1 MNSITFPN
9 RIRANR
15 RLLRI
20 FAVASAVLLVQGTLT
35 APRAEANTIVDIY
48 QAVSVGIA
56 WDLGSKICPIAC
68 PAAAVAAV
76 PPPPPAPVVAADPL
90 AAIAAGYDAN
100 ETARLNATN
109 QNPR

>member
-56 WDLGSKICPIAC
+56 WDLGYKICPIAC
-68 PAAAVAAV
+68 PAAAFAAV
-76 PPPPPAPVVAADPL
+76 VVINNNAATVAEKSIEYAKPGL
-90 AAIAAGYDAN
+90 LQMFTNWG
-100 ETARLNATN
+100 ATFFR
-109 QNPR
+109 P

>member
-68 PAAAVAAV
+68 PAASVAAV
-76 PPPPPAPVVAADPL
+76 VVINNNAATVAEKSIEYAKPGL
-90 AAIAAGYDAN
+90 
-100 ETARLNATN
+100 LQMFTN
-109 QNPR
+109 WGTSFFRP

>member
-76 PPPPPAPVVAADPL
+76 VVINNNAATVAEKSIEYAKPGL
-90 AAIAAGYDAN
+90 
-100 ETARLNATN
+100 LQMFTN
-109 QNPR
+109 WGTSFFRP

>member
-1 MNSITFPN
+1 MSSITFPN

-76 PPPPPAPVVAADPL
+76 VVINNNAATVAEKSIEYAKPGL
-90 AAIAAGYDAN
+90 LQMFTNWG
-100 ETARLNATN
+100 ATFFR
-109 QNPR
+109 P

>member
-9 RIRANR
+9 GIRANR

-20 FAVASAVLLVQGTLT
+20 LAVASAVLLVQGTLT

-76 PPPPPAPVVAADPL
+76 VVINNNAATVAEKSIEYAKPGL
-90 AAIAAGYDAN
+90 
-100 ETARLNATN
+100 LQMFTN
-109 QNPR
+109 WGTSFFRP